1 MTTNLME
8 IDFQKTD
15 EIKQVSTFHPS
26 LPRSIY
32 PISKYRYQ
40 WKFSDQIEPNEKIIT
55 ETETIGI
62 FTVDIVYYEGDK
74 DNLELQGLLNQV
86 RNEFERHLPHDFD
99 FSRLRKTKKGYHK
112 YDIHYTVTFNT
123 CEKWGVCETL
133 PYVEITKSSDWGQK
147 REDRSRS
154 ELCFKPVEQ
163 LSRDTVV
170 LTDEENNKIYKL
182 PMCWKHPNRYPVL
195 PKTSSNPYLLSTEPN
210 FSYSNVVNFR
220 EKMKEVYKDDYS
232 VSDQFKKDILDLS
245 SIMESLDK
253 HLNFMKKNSCSWG
266 EPELGDL
273 EFSYEKL
280 TEKCEDMIEKLNKDF
295 LNHQPLS

>member
-1 MTTNLME
+1 MTTNLMKKE
-8 IDFQKTD
+8 PQKTD

-26 LPRSIY
+26 LPTSIY

-62 FTVDIVYYEGDK
+62 FTVDFVYYEGDK
-74 DNLELQGLLNQV
+74 DNLELQRLLKSV
-86 RNEFERHLPHDFD
+86 RNEFEQRYLPHDFD
-99 FSRLRKTKKGYHK
+99 FSRLRKTKTGYHK

-123 CEKWGVCETL
+123 CEKWGVCETI
-133 PYVEITKSSDWGQK
+133 PYLEITKSLDWGKK
-147 REDRSRS
+147 RKDRSRS
-154 ELCFKPVEQ
+154 EVCFYIDDQSEPSVFKPI
-163 LSRDTVV
+163 LG
-170 LTDEENNKIYKL
+170 
-182 PMCWKHPNRYPVL
+182 HPFTSI
-195 PKTSSNPYLLSTEPN
+195 PKTYTNSYLISSEPK
-210 FSYSNVVNFR
+210 FSYSNVVNFNK
-220 EKMKEVYKDDYS
+220 KMDEVYKDDYS

-295 LNHQPLS
+295 LNHQPTI